1 MLFSR
6 MIVKNVEME
15 SLEESP
21 KYIYNVTSEDKEDER
36 NNHFN
41 VAEILL
47 LDNGW
52 VKVATH
58 DGGSECFPPWRVI
71 ILEGWI

>member
-15 SLEESP
+15 SLQESP
-21 KYIYNVTSEDKEDER
+21 KYIYNVTTEDKEDER

-41 VAEILL
+41 VAEIKL
-47 LDNGW
+47 LDSGW
-52 VKVATH
+52 VKIATH
-58 DGGSECFPPWRVI
+58 DGGTECFPPQRVI